1 MTYSNKTY
9 GGHKGG
15 YNAGNSKPK
24 QQPQQSQPS
33 AAKKTA
39 DVVIT
44 PPPPAKSVNIWA
56 TLLSVLAVIVRVFP
70 IKLEKAKKE
79 RTLVVVKVFGFE
91 FSDVEWTDVLL
102 GVMVVAAFG
111 LIDQGLVVLGM
122 KSVTIEYYLSTLGAL
137 LVLVTSVIFLDKH
150 GFKYPV
156 MLGVVISAFAGMY
169 FDFTTSLSAG
179 NSFTF
184 VAGFVFG
191 YKFVIEPIIEAI
203 VRSRS
208 TVTNSVSETI
218 AAEAPVNQ
226 STTQQEP
233 AKRTLSQDEA
243 TKIVKRVITG
253 AAANWNEHR
262 NAIVATF
269 TANYPGQQNILA
281 TLADQI
287 KDWPE
292 VSFDG
297 LLEAFSIT
305 QQITY
310 PEIPAPKTEK
320 KEPKE
325 PVVLDFLDLQYK
337 TDQMLAKVTDWPS
350 NVDQDFVDSRRDDLV
365 GRVSTYAELLGQEP
379 RSVMTTLLSEKSG
392 EMKDW
397 NGTWKGL
404 LDTIDKLILNQ
415 KESTKPIETALNLT
429 VQVPEETVALPLP
442 PEEAT
447 STIWQQVLEKCGWS
461 QSDAAKKTFTSY
473 ILKPVCDQ
481 ALWALHEDGEAFAKI
496 WSIIKDEPNFS
507 NPFNSRV
514 EKDNANNATIEWL
527 LGLIREQPVL
537 A

>member
-1 MTYSNKTY
+1 
-9 GGHKGG
+9 
-15 YNAGNSKPK
+15 
-24 QQPQQSQPS
+24 
-33 AAKKTA
+33 
-39 DVVIT
+39 
-44 PPPPAKSVNIWA
+44 
-56 TLLSVLAVIVRVFP
+56 
-70 IKLEKAKKE
+70 
-79 RTLVVVKVFGFE
+79 
-91 FSDVEWTDVLL
+91 
-102 GVMVVAAFG
+102 
-111 LIDQGLVVLGM
+111 
-122 KSVTIEYYLSTLGAL
+122 
-137 LVLVTSVIFLDKH
+137 
-150 GFKYPV
+150 
-156 MLGVVISAFAGMY
+156 
-169 FDFTTSLSAG
+169 
-179 NSFTF
+179 
-184 VAGFVFG
+184 
-191 YKFVIEPIIEAI
+191 
-203 VRSRS
+203 
-208 TVTNSVSETI
+208 
-218 AAEAPVNQ
+218 

-253 AAANWNEHR
+253 TAANWNEYR

-320 KEPKE
+320 KE

-404 LDTIDKLILNQ
+404 LDTIDMLILNQ